1 MSLHILRCSRHN
13 LNCRGILL
21 TAVICVHGS
30 MINKA
35 RSHASTALSC
45 YDMRNALC
53 CQHTYTGS
61 SRHFSHQKHSN
72 TNVRLKK
79 MRLRRYFVWDVGLKC
94 LIACVV
100 CFLSIYISNDF
111 YITGKSY
118 LSPLQLTLFSS
129 SHLYRFCRVVW
140 ATTLLEKRERTPN
153 IFVPLKRHCC
163 FIYTHRSQQ
172 QRQIFLFISSWCQ
185 QR

>member
-1 MSLHILRCSRHN
+1 
-13 LNCRGILL
+13 
-21 TAVICVHGS
+21 
-30 MINKA
+30 
-35 RSHASTALSC
+35 
-45 YDMRNALC
+45 MR
-53 CQHTYTGS
+53 QHTYTES

-111 YITGKSY
+111 YIRGKSY
-118 LSPLQLTLFSS
+118 LSPPSNSLFF
-129 SHLYRFCRVVW
+129 HPRIYRCCRVVW

-153 IFVPLKRHCC
+153 IVPLKRHCC
-163 FIYTHRSQQ
+163 FIYTPFTTTAANIPLH
-172 QRQIFLFISSWCQ
+172 FIMMPTTLVSRKTHYTLPSFPYSTASSLLLLVVVCLSLI
-185 QR
+185 